1 MLRTLFLIIKL
12 NPFFVTTH
20 LQEQLIGINHFNL
33 RCSTPNT
40 QKESNLF
47 LYKPKYLHLSFEKKK
62 CFTISCPTF
71 HPGYETKKWWLSTI
85 MLLMNKARSYSIFCL
100 LYPPCVGG
108 FFSTLGDFRL
118 QRWSKMKKP
127 NDPCR
132 LSLFTTYSVRKTN
145 TINSGGILCCH
156 LHHSTGN
163 GLPVPAVHHGWNVPQ
178 NIQFLF
184 VAEPKRTLSWFDAHR
199 TGVLH

>member
-1 MLRTLFLIIKL
+1 MHKKRATCFCINQNIYIFLLK
-12 NPFFVTTH
+12 
-20 LQEQLIGINHFNL
+20 
-33 RCSTPNT
+33 
-40 QKESNLF
+40 
-47 LYKPKYLHLSFEKKK
+47 KKK

-71 HPGYETKKWWLSTI
+71 HPGYEMKKWRLSTI
-85 MLLMNKARSYSIFCL
+85 MLLMNKARSYSIFCV
-100 LYPPCVGG
+100 LYPPCVGV
-108 FFSTLGDFRL
+108 FFPTLRDFRL

-145 TINSGGILCCH
+145 TINSVGILCCH

-184 VAEPKRTLSWFDAHR
+184 VAEP
-199 TGVLH
+199 